1 MQHRVVVRRRG
12 RAAWLAWLAA
22 LIGLCL
28 LSVGG
33 YAAYRY
39 WDPRFDAMPYAAES
53 ESESEADSELDQL
66 RQERRRLVRELR
78 DARAELAE
86 LRGRS
91 TFQARSCDIDAQACE
106 AVRAT
111 VAGLESTVAELREE
125 VAFYR
130 NVAAPEQEV
139 RAGIRVMRVT
149 MRPTQDPQTWTYE
162 MVLVQP
168 TRRDRLVKGSYEMQ
182 VGGMQGQQMKT
193 LGVPELQAPPAAD
206 RGFSFSSFQELSGQ
220 LRLPAGFSPSRLAVT
235 LRVQDGKNPDAE
247 VEDSFEW
254 SRLVV
259 AAKES

>member
-28 LSVGG
+28 LSAGG

-39 WDPRFDAMPYAAES
+39 WDPQAVAETFDDPE
-53 ESESEADSELDQL
+53 SELDHL
-66 RQERRRLVRELR
+66 RQERRRLARELR
-78 DARAELAE
+78 DARSELAE

-106 AVRAT
+106 AVRGS
-111 VAGLESTVAELREE
+111 VAELESTVAELREE

-139 RAGIRVMRVT
+139 RAGVRVMRVV
-149 MRPTQDPQTWTYE
+149 MRPTEDPQTWTYE

-168 TRRDRLVKGSYEMQ
+168 TRRDRRVQGTYEIQ
-182 VGGMQGQQMKT
+182 VGGLQGRQMKT
-193 LGVPELQAPPAAD
+193 LDASQLQGPTAAE
-206 RGFSFSSFQELSGQ
+206 RVFSFHSFEELTGQ

-235 LRVQDGKNPDAE
+235 LRVQDGKNQAAE

-254 SRLVV
+254 SRLVI
-259 AAKES
+259 AAKEP

>member
-12 RAAWLAWLAA
+12 RAAWIGWLAA
-22 LIGLCL
+22 AIGLSL
-28 LSVGG
+28 LSAGG
-33 YAAYRY
+33 YAAYRH
-39 WDPRFDAMPYAAES
+39 WDPHAVTAAF
-53 ESESEADSELDQL
+53 ADPASELDQL
-66 RQERRRLVRELR
+66 RQERRRLARELR
-78 DARAELAE
+78 DARSELAE

-91 TFQARSCDIDAQACE
+91 TFEARSCEIDAKTCE
-106 AVRAT
+106 AVRAS
-111 VAGLESTVAELREE
+111 VAGLESTVADLREE

-149 MRPTQDPQTWTYE
+149 IRPTDDPQVWTYT

-168 TRRDRLVKGSYEMQ
+168 TRRDRLVQGGYELQ
-182 VGGMQGQQMKT
+182 VGGMQGKQMKT
-193 LGVPELQAPPAAD
+193 FGAAELRVPPASE
-206 RGFSFSSFQELSGQ
+206 RVFSFRSFQELTGQ
-220 LRLPAGFSPSRLAVT
+220 LHLPPGFSPSRLAVT
-235 LRVQDGKNPDAE
+235 LRVQDGKNQAAE